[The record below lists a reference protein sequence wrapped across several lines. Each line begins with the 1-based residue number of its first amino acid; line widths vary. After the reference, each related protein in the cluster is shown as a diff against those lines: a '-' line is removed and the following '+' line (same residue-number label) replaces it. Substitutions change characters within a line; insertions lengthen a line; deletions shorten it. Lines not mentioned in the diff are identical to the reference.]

1 MLGAIGDP
9 EKAGKLEGDKASER
23 GTEMQIEVLRNLLHT
38 LVEQLEVL
46 GGKTHETAKD
56 HQSTNLHDEVRR
68 FEIELI
74 NSALYRTHGHQLQAA
89 RLLGVKTTTLN
100 SKIKRYNIM
109 LPFFRSLSEETH

>member
-9 EKAGKLEGDKASER
+9 KKPVEEDATDR
-23 GTEMQIEVLRNLLHT
+23 GTEMQIELLRNLVHT
-38 LVEQLEVL
+38 LVDQLEVL
-46 GGKTHETAKD
+46 GGKTHETAQD
-56 HQSTNLHDEVRR
+56 QQSTNLHDEVRR

-74 NSALYRTHGHQLQAA
+74 NSALYRTHGHQMHAA